1 MKKLITNI
9 LLVTVSISALACL
22 NACDPVT
29 PPAEDTSIDSSV
41 GTQDTVIDTNAPPAA
56 DTNPPEADANPPEAD
71 ASVLPE
77 FRYNKSIDNIEI
89 SYDDGETWIAIGTS
103 FDIDPSV
110 SSYSYP
116 VDSITKLPGTIAD
129 KTNKYISADNEK
141 GGYHGGLIDLSS
153 LNYSHVQLVRNSNGR
168 ELGYAFLTENLTLNS
183 NPSYASG
190 YTHCV
195 WDPSS
200 SVVLEIPSNAKYL
213 YVYYNSEANIHL
225 PSAVTFLSSYS
236 NPLKN
241 ESAKEYVY
249 PLEKLDLISG
259 YVNSANFFTDS
270 TSKKSALINVDN
282 SSFNTVTLRKNAD
295 ADTMTYAFVG
305 DEIYAGNPLCYS
317 AGYTGVVTTSEDSI
331 TVKIPDNARYLF
343 VSYKN
348 GSAILLPA
356 EIRFSKEAYEVN
368 ANSVRIATWNIGHY
382 SLGNKPNSTLED
394 TQLAMQSAYYKD
406 YINNAID
413 ADIIFLN
420 EYSKNFTKGGNPA
433 KNTIFADYNKVVYEG
448 PQYGYSCNA
457 VYSRIEISTPQKH
470 ELKCNETAGKIS
482 VHDVK
487 ATDYYFVTTDLVING
502 TTVKLVSAH
511 LAFDGEGS
519 KDVVINQFKEI
530 IEYCNQFEHVVLLGD
545 WNVGSFSEFDLFTEA
560 GYTLANADKNMA
572 TYNSGSSLDN
582 IIYKGVTVSDFGLA
596 GTDLSDHYALYCTIT
611 VEKE

>member
-1 MKKLITNI
+1 MKKLITLI
-9 LLVTVSISALACL
+9 LVATLGISTLACL
-22 NACDPVT
+22 SACDPVVPPADDTATDSNTDTHDTVVDTT
-29 PPAEDTSIDSSV
+29 PPD
-41 GTQDTVIDTNAPPAA
+41 A
-56 DTNPPEADANPPEAD
+56 DTDSPNADTDSPEAD

-89 SYDDGETWIAIGTS
+89 SYDEGETWIAIGTS
-103 FDIDPSV
+103 FDIDPSIT
-110 SSYSYP
+110 SYSYP
-116 VDSITKLPGTIAD
+116 VDNIKKLSGTIAD
-129 KTNKYISADNEK
+129 KTNKYISADNDK
-141 GGYHGGLIDLSS
+141 GGYHGGLIDLSN

-168 ELGYAFLTENLTLNS
+168 ELGYAFLSASLTLNS
-183 NPSYASG
+183 SPSYASG
-190 YTHCV
+190 YSHCV
-195 WDPSS
+195 WDPSA

-225 PSAVTFLSSYS
+225 PSSVTFLSAYS
-236 NPLKN
+236 NPLNN
-241 ESAKEYVY
+241 ESAKEYTY

-259 YVNSANFFTDS
+259 YVNSANFFTSS
-270 TSKKSALINVDN
+270 TSKKSAIINIDN
-282 SSFNTVTLRKNAD
+282 ISFNTVTLRKNAD
-295 ADTMTYAFVG
+295 ADSMTYAFVG

-317 AGYTGVVTTSEDSI
+317 AGYTGVVTTSDDSI

-348 GSAILLPA
+348 GSTILLPA
-356 EIRFSKEAYEVN
+356 EIRFSKEAYEVK

-382 SLGNKPNSTLED
+382 SLGKKPNSTLED
-394 TQLAMQSAYYKD
+394 TQLAMQSAYYTD
-406 YINNAID
+406 YINNAIN

-420 EYSKNFTKGGNPA
+420 EYSKNFTKNGNPA
-433 KNTIFADYNKVVYEG
+433 KNTIFKDYNKVVYEG
-448 PQYGYSCNA
+448 PQLGYSCNA
-457 VYSRIEISTPQKH
+457 VYSKIDISNPEMH
-470 ELKCNETAGKIS
+470 ELECNKTAGKIS
-482 VHDVK
+482 VHDVR

-519 KDVVINQFKEI
+519 KDVVINQFKELI
-530 IEYCNQFEHVVLLGD
+530 AYCNQFEHVVLLGD